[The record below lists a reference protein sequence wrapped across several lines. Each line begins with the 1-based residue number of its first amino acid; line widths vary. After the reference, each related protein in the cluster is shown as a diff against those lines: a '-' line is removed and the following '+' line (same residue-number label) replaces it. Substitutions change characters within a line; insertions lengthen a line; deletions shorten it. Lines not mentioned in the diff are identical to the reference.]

1 VAYDE
6 VLAGRVRDELARE
19 TRITEREMFGG
30 LGFMWA
36 GNMICGV
43 QRDGLLV
50 RVRPDLH
57 HDALT
62 RPHVREME
70 MGGRSMK
77 GFVIVGHEG
86 VADDGDLELWLR
98 LGLAHART
106 FPPKAAK
113 KKAGVG
119 KSKKAA
125 AKKKATP
132 AKKKAGTKKA
142 IPAKKAVAVKKNKAP
157 AKKAVAAKQ
166 KAPAR
171 KKAAPAKKAAKRR

>member
-1 VAYDE
+1 
-6 VLAGRVRDELARE
+6 
-19 TRITEREMFGG
+19 
-30 LGFMWA
+30 MWA

-43 QRDGLLV
+43 QGDGLLV
-50 RVRPDLH
+50 RLPPELH

-113 KKAGVG
+113 KKAVA
-119 KSKKAA
+119 KTKA
-125 AKKKATP
+125 
-132 AKKKAGTKKA
+132 
-142 IPAKKAVAVKKNKAP
+142 
-157 AKKAVAAKQ
+157 
-166 KAPAR
+166 APAR
-171 KKAAPAKKAAKRR
+171 KKAVAKNAVAKKKAPAKKAAKRR

>member
-1 VAYDE
+1 MVVAYDAE
-6 VLAGRVRDELARE
+6 LADRVRERLAKETKIRE
-19 TRITEREMFGG
+19 QEMFGG

-50 RVRPDLH
+50 RVGPDLH

-70 MGGRSMK
+70 MGTRTMK
-77 GFVIVGHEG
+77 GFVLVGRDG
-86 VADDGDLELWLR
+86 VADDGELDLWVR

-113 KKAGVG
+113 K
-119 KSKKAA
+119 
-125 AKKKATP
+125 
-132 AKKKAGTKKA
+132 
-142 IPAKKAVAVKKNKAP
+142 
-157 AKKAVAAKQ
+157 AAKQ
-166 KAPAR
+166 KKVAAK
-171 KKAAPAKKAAKRR
+171 KKAAPAKKAAKKSTKKRG

>member
-6 VLAGRVRDELARE
+6 ALADRVRERLTKE
-19 TRITEREMFGG
+19 TRISEREMFGG

-50 RVRPDLH
+50 RVGPDLH

-62 RPHVREME
+62 RPHVMEMD
-70 MGGRSMK
+70 MGGRTKK
-77 GFVIVGHEG
+77 GFVIVGRDG
-86 VADDGDLELWLR
+86 VADDSELELWVR

-113 KKAGVG
+113 KKAAKQV
-119 KSKKAA
+119 
-125 AKKKATP
+125 AKKKA
-132 AKKKAGTKKA
+132 
-142 IPAKKAVAVKKNKAP
+142 AP
-157 AKKAVAAKQ
+157 V
-166 KAPAR
+166 
-171 KKAAPAKKAAKRR
+171 KKAAKKRG